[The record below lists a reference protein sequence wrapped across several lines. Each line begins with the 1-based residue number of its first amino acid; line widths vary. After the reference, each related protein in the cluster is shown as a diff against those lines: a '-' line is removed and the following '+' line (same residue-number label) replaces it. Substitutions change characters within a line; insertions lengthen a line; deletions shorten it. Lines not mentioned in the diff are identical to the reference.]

1 MAREFARAFYNSKDW
16 KKVREY
22 IYNKHHG
29 LCRCGSVGE
38 EVHHK
43 IWLTPDNINDASIS
57 LGEDNLILLCK
68 NCHINIHREKE
79 VTREGTYFNEYGE
92 LVQDGE

>member
-1 MAREFARAFYNSKDW
+1 MAREFARAFYKSKEW

-29 LCRCGSVGE
+29 LCAECNKPGE

-43 IWLTPDNINDASIS
+43 EFLTPENISNPYIA
-57 LGEDNLILLCK
+57 LGEDNLVLLCK
-68 NCHINIHREKE
+68 DCHHRKHDKREF
-79 VTREGTYFNEYGE
+79 TREGLIFNEFGE
-92 LVQDGE
+92 LVKL